1 MGWRERGA
9 TRKGIRGSKRVGG
22 LRLPPSLSELRR
34 TDPRCDLF
42 HRSSELNNVSE
53 GGRAVEWVL
62 IKVGVHRRHVYGTQI
77 IAAGEA
83 SRGRVAPRE
92 TTSRR
97 ASPKR
102 STETRHGPVMATPQR
117 HRGVCA
123 NALERGRR
131 RPRGAEPRAIISSR
145 YARNGFQIVVPPNCS
160 QKSILTDLIM
170 NRSGNFFPC
179 AIVRFFTIVC
189 HHEVAPRSRRRHENP
204 GRARTRSFARPLDYH
219 APRPAGVQSNYSA
232 NFQVL
237 PI

>member
-1 MGWRERGA
+1 VADLERRIRPLAPIRPTRAGPISARPRGSSLQRLGQIRISWRMGWRERGA

-102 STETRHGPVMATPQR
+102 STETRHGPVMAAPQR

-170 NRSGNFFPC
+170 NRSGNFFPLRYC
-179 AIVRFFTIVC
+179 
-189 HHEVAPRSRRRHENP
+189 
-204 GRARTRSFARPLDYH
+204 PLFHDCL
-219 APRPAGVQSNYSA
+219 SS
-232 NFQVL
+232 
-237 PI
+237 